1 MFHTPIVNQVRK
13 RQRPIEPAVQEN
25 REVKFKDVR
34 LYLVERKMGRSR
46 RNFLTQLA
54 RSKGF
59 IVEDVLRLG
68 QNLNFQL
75 VATLFSTTCSF
86 LISKMQEKTNI

>member
-1 MFHTPIVNQVRK
+1 MFHTPIVPQVRK
-13 RQRPIEPAVQEN
+13 RQRPAEAGVSGN
-25 REVKFKDVR
+25 GEVKFKDIR

-59 IVEDVLRLG
+59 IVEDSFRLG
-68 QNLNFQL
+68 QNLEFQL
-75 VATLFSTTCSF
+75 VDYFEQT
-86 LISKMQEKTNI
+86 

>member
-1 MFHTPIVNQVRK
+1 MFHTIVPQVRK
-13 RQRPIEPAVQEN
+13 RQRPAEAGVPEN
-25 REVKFKDVR
+25 GEVKFKDVR

-59 IVEDVLRLG
+59 IVEDILRLG
-68 QNLNFQL
+68 QNLDFQF
-75 VATLFSTTCSF
+75 VATFFSTTCSSF
-86 LISKMQEKTNI
+86 I